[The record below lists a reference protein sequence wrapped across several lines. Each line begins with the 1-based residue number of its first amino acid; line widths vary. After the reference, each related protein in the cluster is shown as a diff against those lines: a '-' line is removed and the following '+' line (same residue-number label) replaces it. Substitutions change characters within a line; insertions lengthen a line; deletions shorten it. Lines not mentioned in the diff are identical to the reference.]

1 MSKTMGPLEQLKE
14 EPMKTGQWLVVAI
27 CIGILALDGYDVL
40 SIAFAAPG
48 ITAEWGLSKATLGIV
63 LSLEL
68 VGMAM
73 GSIIMGAFTDSHGR
87 RPTMLIGLVM
97 VTIGMLAAGMAS
109 NVLFLGAARVFTGIG
124 IGGLLASATATS
136 SDFCNDKNRSLAVT
150 LVAGGFAFGVYLGA
164 TFLGPLLK
172 QFDWR
177 VTFYLGAAVSLLF
190 LPLVYFFVP
199 ETISYLDRKRP
210 ADALQRIQKI
220 LMRLGHSAPSELPPV
235 RTDMTAP
242 EGMSNLFRNGLGPVT
257 IILILA
263 YVGNVGTYYY
273 FVKWIPKIVSDFGF
287 SASQATEV
295 LGMISL
301 GGVIGS
307 IVMSVVARF
316 VHIRPLMIVSLAAAG
331 AGVAFFPNVMD
342 SLGNMKMLGFV
353 TGLFIFAA
361 ISGFFGLWASTF
373 PSSLLGSGS
382 GLVLGIGRGGAV
394 LGPMIPGF
402 LFTAGFTLP
411 SVALIMAV
419 GSISG
424 GVMLLFLR
432 KKAEALVEA
441 PQPA

>member
-1 MSKTMGPLEQLKE
+1 MSTLAGPLQQLQN
-14 EPMKTGQWLVVAI
+14 EPMKLGQWYVVAI

-48 ITAEWGLSKATLGIV
+48 ITEEWGLSKATLGVV

-68 VGMAM
+68 VGMAL
-73 GSIIMGAFTDSHGR
+73 GSIIMGALTDSHGR
-87 RPTMLIGLVM
+87 RPTMLFGLVI
-97 VTIGMLAAGMAS
+97 VTAGMIAAGLS
-109 NVLFLGAARVFTGIG
+109 PNVYVLGAARVFTGIG

-136 SDFCNDKNRSLAVT
+136 SDYCNEKNRSLAVV

-177 VTFYLGAAVSLLF
+177 ITFYLGAAVSLLF

-199 ETISYLDRKRP
+199 ETISYLERKRP
-210 ADALQRIQKI
+210 ANALESIQKI
-220 LMRLGHSAPSELPPV
+220 MARFGHTVPSELPPQQP
-235 RTDMTAP
+235 DKAAP
-242 EGMSNLFRNGLGPVT
+242 EGMASLFRNGLAPIT

-273 FVKWIPKIVSDFGF
+273 FVKWIPKLVSDFGF
-287 SASQATEV
+287 TASQATEV

-307 IVMSVVARF
+307 IAMSIITRF
-316 VHIRPLMIVSLAAAG
+316 VHIRPMMIFCLVAAG
-331 AGVAFFPNVMD
+331 AGVALFPNTME
-342 SLGNMKMLGFV
+342 SLENMKQLGFI
-353 TGLFIFAA
+353 TGIFIFAA

-382 GLVLGIGRGGAV
+382 GLVLGVGRGGAV

-402 LFTAGFTLP
+402 LFATGLALQ
-411 SVALIMAV
+411 SVALIMAA
-419 GSISG
+419 GSLSG
-424 GVMLLFLR
+424 GLMLLFLR
-432 KKAEALVEA
+432 RTASDT
-441 PQPA
+441 

>member
-1 MSKTMGPLEQLKE
+1 MTTTAGPLRQLQQE
-14 EPMKTGQWLVVAI
+14 SMKAGQWIVVAI

-48 ITAEWGLSKATLGIV
+48 ITAEWGLDKATLGIV

-68 VGMAM
+68 VGMAL

-87 RPTMLIGLVM
+87 RPTMFVGLFI
-97 VTIGMLAAGMAS
+97 VTAGMLVAALAP
-109 NVLFLGAARVFTGIG
+109 NVYVLGAARVFTGIG

-136 SDFCNDKNRSLAVT
+136 SDYCNEKNRALAVT

-177 VTFYLGAAVSLLF
+177 ITFYLGALASLLF
-190 LPLVYFFVP
+190 FPLVYFYVP
-199 ETISYLDRKRP
+199 ETISYLERKRP

-220 LMRLGHSAPSELPPV
+220 MTRLGHTPPSELPPV
-235 RTDMTAP
+235 QSSTAPP
-242 EGMSNLFRNGLGPVT
+242 EGMASLFRNGWAAVT
-257 IILILA
+257 IIFILA

-273 FVKWIPKIVSDFGF
+273 FVKWIPKLVSDFGF
-287 SASQATEV
+287 TASQATEV
-295 LGMISL
+295 LGLISL

-307 IVMSVVARF
+307 VAMSIVSRF
-316 VHIRPLMIVSLAAAG
+316 INIRVMMIVCLVATG
-331 AGVAFFPNVMD
+331 AGVALFPQVMD
-342 SLGNMKMLGFV
+342 SLEGMKLLGFA
-353 TGLFIFAA
+353 TGVFIFAA

-382 GLVLGIGRGGAV
+382 GLVLGVGRGGAV

-402 LFTAGFTLP
+402 LFAAGLTLP
-411 SVALIMAV
+411 AVAVIMAA
-419 GSISG
+419 GSLSG
-424 GVMLLFLR
+424 GFMLLFLR
-432 KKAEALVEA
+432 SK
-441 PQPA
+441 PQA